1 MRILRVQDSK
11 GVIMKKKIVAVISII
26 AILMFIGCSFSD
38 FFPVPVETPS
48 SDPVIPSDD
57 TDREELV
64 TQPDSGDISGYF
76 PSGFGGVSYEDGV
89 YTLILNGEEHEYREG
104 DVPVTLP
111 GRNPIEFSGK
121 DGTVTFTKSGSEPLV
136 FTFT

>member
-1 MRILRVQDSK
+1 
-11 GVIMKKKIVAVISII
+11 MKKKIVAVISII

-64 TQPDSGDISGYF
+64 TQPDSGDINEYF

-89 YTLILNGEEHEYREG
+89 YTLILNGERHEYREG
-104 DVPVTLP
+104 DAPVTLP

-121 DGTVTFTKSGSEPLV
+121 DGTVTFTKSGSEPLI

>member
-1 MRILRVQDSK
+1 
-11 GVIMKKKIVAVISII
+11 MKKKIAVVISII

-48 SDPVIPSDD
+48 TDPVTPSDD
-57 TDREELV
+57 TDREEVV
-64 TQPDSGDISGYF
+64 TKPDSGDISEYF

-89 YTLILNGEEHEYREG
+89 YTLILNDEKHEYREG
-104 DVPVTLP
+104 DTPVTLP

-121 DGTVTFTKSGSEPLV
+121 DGTVTFKKAGSNPLI

>member
-1 MRILRVQDSK
+1 MRILRVKNSK
-11 GVIMKKKIVAVISII
+11 GDVMKKKIAVIISII

-64 TQPDSGDISGYF
+64 TQPDSGDISEYF
-76 PSGFGGVSYEDGV
+76 PSGFGGVSYEDGL
-89 YTLILNGEEHEYREG
+89 YTLILNDEKHEYKEG
-104 DVPVTLP
+104 DAPVTLP

-121 DGTVTFTKSGSEPLV
+121 DGTLTFTKSGSEPLI
-136 FTFT
+136 FIFA